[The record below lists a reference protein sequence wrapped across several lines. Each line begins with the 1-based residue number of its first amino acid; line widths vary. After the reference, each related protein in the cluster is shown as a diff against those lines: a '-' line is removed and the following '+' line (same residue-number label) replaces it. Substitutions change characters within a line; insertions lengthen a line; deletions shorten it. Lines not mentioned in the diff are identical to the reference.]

1 MTLRN
6 AIAVAVSFVLAA
18 LAALGGARASPLDDL
33 IAPKGGNSACF
44 IRVYD
49 ADHLRKH
56 PQQNITAITVWL
68 RYAPDLNGGPDLGIA
83 VRRRG
88 KPEPLFAQGG
98 CAWGEHANRDTSD
111 RRMLKEFKKEAGAG
125 CMMLA
130 RPEVFDVSSAEE
142 GGFLILDRGKD
153 ANTMLV
159 YLDAGLVMV
168 KRVDR
173 AKQLDIDFGTD
184 DRVFL
189 LHRADPEDCAAVE
202 DALTT
207 PERAKPRR

>member
-1 MTLRN
+1 MTLRKD
-6 AIAVAVSFVLAA
+6 VAAA
-18 LAALGGARASPLDDL
+18 LSFALAVVAALGGARASPLDDL
-33 IAPKGGNSACF
+33 IAPKGGTTACF

-49 ADHLRKH
+49 AEHLRKN
-56 PQQNITAITVWL
+56 PKQKITAMTVWL
-68 RYAPDLNGGPDLGIA
+68 RYAPDLNGGPDLGLAI
-83 VRRRG
+83 RRRG
-88 KPEPLFAQGG
+88 EPKPLFAQGG
-98 CAWGEHANRDTSD
+98 CAWNEHANLDTSD
-111 RRMLKEFKKEAGAG
+111 RRMIGEFKKEAGAA

-130 RPEVFDVSSAEE
+130 RPEVFEVSSAEE

-168 KRVDR
+168 KRADR

-189 LHRADPEDCAAVE
+189 LHRTDPEDCAAVE

-207 PERAKPRR
+207 PERAQPRR

>member
-6 AIAVAVSFVLAA
+6 AFTAAVCLLLANIAA
-18 LAALGGARASPLDDL
+18 LAGTRASPLDDL

-56 PQQNITAITVWL
+56 PKQKITAITVWL
-68 RYAPDLNGGPDLGIA
+68 RYGPDLNGGPDLGIA

-88 KPEPLFAQGG
+88 DPKPLFAQGG
-98 CAWGEHANRDTSD
+98 CAWNAHANRDTSD
-111 RRMLKEFKKEAGAG
+111 RRMIDEFKKEAGGA

-130 RPEVFDVSSAEE
+130 RPEVFEVSSAEE
-142 GGFLILDRGKD
+142 GGFLIVDRGKD

-173 AKQLDIDFGTD
+173 AKQLDIDFGAD

-189 LHRADPEDCAAVE
+189 LHRTDPEDCAAVE

-207 PERAKPRR
+207 PEPAKPRR